1 MLHSLPNI
9 SIFGHLKE
17 LNGTIY
23 LRKGQYAQPCV
34 KEQDICE
41 DRVLRYP

>member
-17 LNGTIY
+17 LNGPIY

-34 KEQDICE
+34 TEEDISG
-41 DRVLRYP
+41 DRVLRHP